1 MIEHLSWP
9 PWIQTVAGLLGISLA
24 LAGVARAQTHGWRD
38 RADRTSTV
46 SLLIVSVALCLTGL
60 VRWLL

>member
-1 MIEHLSWP
+1 MIEQLIWP
-9 PWIQTVAGLLGISLA
+9 PWIQAIAGLLGISLA
-24 LAGVARAQTHGWRD
+24 LAGIARAQTHGWRN